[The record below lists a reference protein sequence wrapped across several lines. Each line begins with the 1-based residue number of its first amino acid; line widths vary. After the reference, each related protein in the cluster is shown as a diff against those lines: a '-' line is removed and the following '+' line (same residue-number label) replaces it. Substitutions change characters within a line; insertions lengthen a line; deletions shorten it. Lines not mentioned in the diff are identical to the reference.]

1 MLTVQREAVLE
12 TGIALKMHEVERL
25 RQARDK
31 AVTKLCATQRWL
43 EDAERDLASQI
54 EELETLRGGES

>member
-1 MLTVQREAVLE
+1 MLTVQRE
-12 TGIALKMHEVERL
+12 
-25 RQARDK
+25 ARDK

-54 EELETLRGGES
+54 EELETLRGGDQ